1 MALVI
6 PAAVRL
12 ARIAMMVI
20 VMSSSIKVNALE
32 AGSRCVFINRF
43 YLKCQWQVNTAFS
56 PLIHLW
62 KQRTASLPVNKPA
75 VLDQLLSVLNA
86 ELAALT
92 RAAQGAFAAATD
104 PDSKAENKY
113 DTRTLEAS
121 YVARGQAQRV
131 AELQE
136 AVRAFGALSGNTLD
150 SGAAITLGALVTLET
165 PGEQTHYFLG
175 PFAGGTEIVHA
186 GQEVVVIT
194 PASALGQ
201 KLITKRAGDTIALRP
216 GLSAKVTAVA

>member
-1 MALVI
+1 M
-6 PAAVRL
+6 
-12 ARIAMMVI
+12 
-20 VMSSSIKVNALE
+20 N
-32 AGSRCVFINRF
+32 
-43 YLKCQWQVNTAFS
+43 
-56 PLIHLW
+56 
-62 KQRTASLPVNKPA
+62 KQAI
-75 VLDQLLSVLNA
+75 LDQILAVLNA

-113 DTRTLEAS
+113 DTRNLEAS

-136 AVRAFGALSGNTLD
+136 AVRAFGTLSRNALALD
-150 SGAAITLGALVTLET
+150 AAVTLGALVSLET
-165 PGEQTHYFLG
+165 PEERAHYFLG
-175 PFAGGTEIVHA
+175 PFAGGTEIVQD

-201 KLITKRAGDTIALRP
+201 KLIGRREGETVALRP
-216 GLSAKVTAVA
+216 GLVAKVVAVR

>member
-1 MALVI
+1 
-6 PAAVRL
+6 
-12 ARIAMMVI
+12 
-20 VMSSSIKVNALE
+20 
-32 AGSRCVFINRF
+32 
-43 YLKCQWQVNTAFS
+43 
-56 PLIHLW
+56 
-62 KQRTASLPVNKPA
+62 VNKQA
-75 VLDQLLSVLNA
+75 VLHQILTVLNA
-86 ELAALT
+86 ELDALT

-136 AVRAFGALSGNTLD
+136 AVRAFGALSGNALA
-150 SGAAITLGALVTLET
+150 SGAAIMLGALVSLQT
-165 PGEQTHYFLG
+165 PEELAHYFLG
-175 PFAGGTEIVHA
+175 PFAGGTEIVHE

-201 KLITKRAGDTIALRP
+201 KLIGRREGDTMALRP
-216 GLSAKVTAVA
+216 GAEAKVVSVQ